1 MKAIASISVVLAAAG
16 LVWAAQAGPI
26 NKTCPI
32 KGQPAKAN
40 ITVEYK
46 GKTIGFC

>member
-1 MKAIASISVVLAAAG
+1 MRHIAVVAATVLSTG
-16 LVWAAQAGPI
+16 LVWAVQSGPI

-32 KGQPAKAN
+32 KGQPVKAN